1 LITLVMVMVILILV
15 LIFPLYFS
23 VKRYVTEKN
32 RLESLHMENAD
43 LLKICQTLTQEI
55 EKSLPL
61 AEVRLEKLKGRIPKE
76 QFSFLQNLLNTAKNN
91 LPKRKKW
98 LEIVT
103 SDHLLRWRVDLVS
116 TGVNSILDALRK
128 ENNFSEAL
136 ENKVIELSEAETNSQ
151 KLLAEIPKLLTSLAK
166 ELSPL
171 DVSKEA
177 KDSLEKARSE
187 FDKAKSLVRDIKTD
201 WLTIFASL
209 SAVEIFL
216 FVAKEK
222 GTLNKKETE

>member
-1 LITLVMVMVILILV
+1 MITLVMVMVILILV